1 MPDAGGC
8 DPNARIHTM
17 KRVLW
22 LLRLRLLEIELDGGV
37 PGVRGRL
44 ARARA
49 EYCAT
54 FAPGVRFIWKE

>member
-1 MPDAGGC
+1 
-8 DPNARIHTM
+8 M

-22 LLRLRLLEIELDGGV
+22 LLRLRLLEIEADGGV

-54 FAPGVRFIWKE
+54 FAPGVRFTWGE